1 MNTGTCDGVSCTC
14 YIHCN
19 IRNQYTSALYLYV
32 FKDLPPTP
40 RYVRFLNELTC
51 KSVILL
57 SVTIMHI
64 HWFYMCTVCLKR
76 SMHPRFSGQ
85 NISYSLQFC
94 TNLWIATPTISL
106 VTGEAVFMDVQH
118 LQNVDQT
125 KWTICTCGF
134 YCVPFDLH
142 ISFSDQVV
150 KAHISFTWHRTSN
163 IKTIFSQ
170 TL

>member
-85 NISYSLQFC
+85 KSQFVK
-94 TNLWIATPTISL
+94 ISL
-106 VTGEAVFMDVQH
+106 THSNFALIYGLLLPRSLLLLVKPFSWMYNIYKMLTRQNGQYVPVVFIVF
-118 LQNVDQT
+118 LS
-125 KWTICTCGF
+125 
-134 YCVPFDLH
+134 
-142 ISFSDQVV
+142 ISIYRFQ
-150 KAHISFTWHRTSN
+150 
-163 IKTIFSQ
+163 IK
-170 TL
+170 